1 MDHEVLKEMEQAL
14 EGNKSLEKL
23 TLNSTEI
30 LPKDVCRHIVFGT
43 RHDASLSKV
52 DLTFH
57 PKTWDSPNNGR

>member
-1 MDHEVLKEMEQAL
+1 MDHEVLKEMEKAL

-30 LPKDVCRHIVFGT
+30 LPKDFCRHIVFGT
-43 RHDASLSKV
+43 RHNASLSKV

-57 PKTWDSPNNGR
+57 PKTCDSPNNGR